1 MARTTLISARL
12 TLSLAVSVAVAA
24 CAGTMPG
31 TRAAPAGWAAMA
43 DTTLC
48 VVDRTAPS
56 GLRNLAAKIDASGR
70 VMVLSSN
77 RIQTLDEVHPVSL
90 LAGYAGSEPWM
101 SGAATPVRHADR
113 RFIRAGGERRVPIE
127 LIARVGDYQGVP
139 LFASPAERPAEAVYV
154 PLRPGCVFQAYIR
167 EDLM

>member
-1 MARTTLISARL
+1 MISARL
-12 TLSLAVSVAVAA
+12 TLSLLASIAVAA
-24 CAGTMPG
+24 CAGTLPG
-31 TRAAPAGWAAMA
+31 MGGTPAGWEAMA

-56 GLRNLAAKIDASGR
+56 GLRNLAAKKDASGR
-70 VMVLSSN
+70 VMVLSNN
-77 RIQTLDEVHPVSL
+77 RIRTLDEVHPVSL
-90 LAGYAGSEPWM
+90 LAGYAGSEPWV

-113 RFIRAGGERRVPIE
+113 RYIRAGGERRVPIE
-127 LIARVGDYQGVP
+127 LLARVGDYQGVP
-139 LFASPAERPAEAVYV
+139 LFASPDERPAEAVYV